1 MSCVGNIDA
10 LRTTDANKLPSE
22 TSKQDVKEQILNTWI
37 KYRFYAYNVNILT
50 NQVSRNII

>member
-37 KYRFYAYNVNILT
+37 KYRFDAYNVKHFN
-50 NQVSRNII
+50 